1 MFALDYQL
9 DKMLEEGLDN
19 RYARH
24 IAGAELVRAWARKY
38 FEVFPDENFMS
49 NTLTNI
55 KNTKEI
61 NVSDLNKK
69 LGEKGFMISN
79 GYGKL
84 KDKTFRIAHMA
95 ETTPQEIKDLLVLI
109 NEILGLK

>member
-9 DKMLEEGLDN
+9 DKILEEGLDN

-24 IAGAELVRAWARKY
+24 IASAEVVRDWARKY
-38 FEVFPDENFMS
+38 FAIFPNENFMS
-49 NTLTNI
+49 NTVTAI

-61 NVSDLNKK
+61 NISDLNKK

-84 KDKTFRIAHMA
+84 KDKTFRAS
-95 ETTPQEIKDLLVLI
+95 KKRDLIYLRLI
-109 NEILGLK
+109 SKLSVK